1 MKTSKALLTFDV
13 ISLMPEMFSAIS
25 DYGITGRAFKENIV
39 NLNLWNPREFSTDLH
54 KTVDDRTYGGGPGM
68 LMMANPLVEAI
79 EAAKVRQGK
88 LGIKN
93 SKVIHMTPRGKSLS
107 HNEVKRLLNCK
118 GLVVISSRY
127 EGIDERV
134 NDWIDEEISIGDY
147 VLSGGELAAM
157 TMMDCL
163 IRQLPGVLNDDESA
177 IQDSF
182 VNGLLDHSHFTRPEV
197 FKKMKVPEVLLSG
210 NHEKIRLWR
219 LKESLKLTLKKRP
232 DLLAQKLLTK
242 EETRLLKEI
251 QIEQEQD
258 SI

>member
-177 IQDSF
+177 MQDSF
-182 VNGLLDHSHFTRPEV
+182 VNGLLDHPHFTRPEV